1 MNLQEALTKP
11 DKTKLP
17 SITLKTF
24 KNYGAKQVGSNGSYL
39 SSVML
44 DTPQGSPKT
53 YLKVW
58 SKTAQIPVQDSTEYT
73 IQAKIT
79 PQGAQGITINE
90 YNGKKSIDIDIDTVN
105 LLPAGASPAAEVMA
119 HAQEPVKDAEQVGE
133 MMRLTS
139 AVTTLKNTEHMTKES
154 VEVNLSRDELI
165 TEFAKIYSES
175 MQKIHPAMSALPLSD
190 EEASKRTHEFA
201 MESIKNVALF
211 WFGKKMTY

>member
-11 DKTKLP
+11 DKTKLT
-17 SITLKTF
+17 SVTLKTF

-119 HAQEPVKDAEQVGE
+119 HAQQPVQEVAQP
-133 MMRLTS
+133 
-139 AVTTLKNTEHMTKES
+139 AVVSQPAAQPVATQGGKAD
-154 VEVNLSRDELI
+154 VNLTRAELLK
-165 TEFAKIYSES
+165 EFASVY
-175 MQKIHPAMSALPLSD
+175 A
-190 EEASKRTHEFA
+190 EAAQLVSPTMEATFPGGQGAEKAHEFA
-201 MESIKNVALF
+201 LQAVASLPTY
-211 WFGKKMTY
+211 WFGEKTCR